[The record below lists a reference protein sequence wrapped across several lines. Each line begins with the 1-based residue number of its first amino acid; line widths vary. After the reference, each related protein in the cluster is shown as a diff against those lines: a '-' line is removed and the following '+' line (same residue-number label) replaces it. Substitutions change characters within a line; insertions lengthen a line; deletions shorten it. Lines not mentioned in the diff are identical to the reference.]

1 MSNKIERHQTKVACM
16 ETVAAMGSTVVPQVK
31 GSAVPLTEALVGV
44 AVTTIDNFVKGI
56 IVSRELERLF
66 V

>member
-1 MSNKIERHQTKVACM
+1 M